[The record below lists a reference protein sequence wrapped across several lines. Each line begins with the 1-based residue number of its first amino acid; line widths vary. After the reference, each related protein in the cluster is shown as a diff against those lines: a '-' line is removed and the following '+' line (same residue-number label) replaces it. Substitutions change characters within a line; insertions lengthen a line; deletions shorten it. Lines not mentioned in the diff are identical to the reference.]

1 MLFVA
6 KRNDVANFKEIIKK
20 STKKEQKLFSK
31 PVKIMDKYGNF
42 ARKRLHIKLTL
53 RDDFQKWC

>member
-1 MLFVA
+1 
-6 KRNDVANFKEIIKK
+6 
-20 STKKEQKLFSK
+20 
-31 PVKIMDKYGNF
+31 MDKYGNF

>member
-6 KRNDVANFKEIIKK
+6 KRNDVTNFKEIIEK

-42 ARKRLHIKLTL
+42 ARKRLHIK
-53 RDDFQKWC
+53 

>member
-6 KRNDVANFKEIIKK
+6 KRNDVTNFKEIIEK

-31 PVKIMDKYGNF
+31 PVKIMDKYGNL
-42 ARKRLHIKLTL
+42 ARKRLYIK
-53 RDDFQKWC
+53 

>member
-6 KRNDVANFKEIIKK
+6 KRNDVANFKEIIEK

-42 ARKRLHIKLTL
+42 GSVNI
-53 RDDFQKWC
+53 FV